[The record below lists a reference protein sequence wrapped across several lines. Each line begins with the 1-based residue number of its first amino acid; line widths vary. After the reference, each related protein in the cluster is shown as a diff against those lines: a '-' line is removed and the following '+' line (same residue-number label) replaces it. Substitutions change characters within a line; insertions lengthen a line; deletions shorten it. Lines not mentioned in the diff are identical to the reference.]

1 MINARFYLNAS
12 TRNEIFFL
20 SWNKHE
26 QRGKTDTK
34 TAKEKF
40 LEKIAAKRKTA
51 SSFNLK

>member
-1 MINARFYLNAS
+1 MHVFTQMRPREMRF
-12 TRNEIFFL
+12 FFL